1 MTLAS
6 ILRAQL
12 ATGRPLRVTRALLEA
27 LVEPPPRTD
36 GVRWALARELEQALG
51 VGDTHGDDQL
61 QRAVERVRAL
71 CAVERERDEAR
82 RNAQAWERERDE
94 WSSIAERHLRER
106 DAARRE
112 LDDLDLVLP
121 VACGSRVDAARELE
135 RERDEAYKYIAELD
149 ALVPC
154 DDYTAPPMRTMTSSE
169 SQKVAG
175 WAIAT
180 CARVMR
186 GELDAHPEGTRNR
199 LTIGVVWDDERWSL
213 TLARGDYEHAM
224 EAQRDEARRE
234 RDEERARANEW
245 LAQKHDAERER
256 GALLA
261 EIDRLRGLI
270 DAAGAVISEIGCECA
285 CACDE
290 DHDGDCEGPC
300 PCSVCRIADAL
311 QPQYRRGAR

>member
-6 ILRAQL
+6 ILRDQL

-27 LVEPPPRTD
+27 LDMAEAGCRVTD
-36 GVRWALARELEQALG
+36 SYTVDLG
-51 VGDTHGDDQL
+51 
-61 QRAVERVRAL
+61 
-71 CAVERERDEAR
+71 RERDEALDR
-82 RNAQAWERERDE
+82 
-94 WSSIAERHLRER
+94 AER
-106 DAARRE
+106 
-112 LDDLDLVLP
+112 
-121 VACGSRVDAARELE
+121 LE